1 MPRLP
6 RTSTVVWAVVAA
18 LVSVA
23 SLVERARIPVF
34 AYGSSE
40 DDGLYLSHAFSLM
53 HRHWLG
59 PFGRLTL
66 AKGASYPVFIAVMHK
81 LRLPLPLGEQLTYLL
96 AAAAVAACL
105 LLVTRSVAVAGAAY
119 VLLAMD
125 PVNFGVVD
133 SLVFRDGWYSSLTV
147 LFLASTF
154 LAVQGAT
161 TCRSWWSWLWIAPV
175 GLVAGVSGG
184 AFWLCREEGPW
195 LLPALLVVVGGPPLA
210 ALGRGLFRRSGRRAR
225 PRRVLLRAARVL
237 VAAGLVAICAAVPVV
252 EVARTNLKYYGVAL
266 TNDLTTGQFARAF
279 ADWTTVEAGPSRP
292 GIPISVSQR
301 AAVYAV
307 SPAARIL
314 EPSLENPKNA
324 WQALTCR
331 VLHICDD
338 LPGAVSVW
346 AFRDAAASAGFF
358 DSGAASQQF
367 FATLDRQIETA
378 CGSGALHCARRLP
391 VSVQS
396 LQHFRLG
403 PFLASVRGS
412 VAEVMASRYLG
423 PGLPAPRT
431 IQPAARVLYN
441 ATIIGMPRTAAAAA
455 AQRVT
460 YKRGAGQLRLLA
472 SAYRVLVPVLAVL
485 GLLGLLWSLVRPR
498 RSDLGLVVLTVG
510 FFTAVVGRLVFV
522 GLLDTTQFSTG
533 GDARY
538 QLPTHATLLVA
549 GVTGTVL
556 LVARVR
562 SLRPARPERAG
573 GPADQPDQPDQPVD
587 HGQTAP
593 VS

>member
-1 MPRLP
+1 MLRRP
-6 RTSTVVWAVVAA
+6 RTGTVVWAVVAL

-23 SLVERARIPVF
+23 SLVERSRIPVF
-34 AYGSSE
+34 VYGSSE
-40 DDGLYLSHAFSLM
+40 DDRLYLSHALSLM

-66 AKGASYPVFIAVMHK
+66 AKGASYPVFIAAMHK
-81 LRLPLPLGEQLTYLL
+81 LRLPLPIGEQLTYLL

-105 LLVTRSVAVAGAAY
+105 LLLTRSVAVAGAAY

-161 TCRSWWSWLWIAPV
+161 TCRSRRSWLWIAPAGV
-175 GLVAGVSGG
+175 VAGVSGA

-195 LLPALLVVVGGPPLA
+195 LLPALLVVVVGPPA
-210 ALGRGLFRRSGRRAR
+210 VELGRGVFRRAGRRPR

-237 VAAGLVAICAAVPVV
+237 VAAGLVAVCAAVPIV
-252 EVARTNLKYYGVAL
+252 EVARTNLHYYGVGL
-266 TNDLTTGQFARAF
+266 TNDLTTGQFARAY
-279 ADWTTVEAGPSRP
+279 ADWTRVEAGPYRP
-292 GIPISVSQR
+292 GIPISAAQR

-307 SPAARIL
+307 SPAAKVL

-324 WQALTCR
+324 WLAVTCR

-346 AFRDAAASAGFF
+346 AFRDAATSAGFF
-358 DSGAASQQF
+358 DSGAASQTF
-367 FATLDRQIETA
+367 FATLDQQIETA
-378 CGSGALHCARRLP
+378 CDSGALRCTRRLP

-403 PFLASVRGS
+403 PFLTSVRGS

-423 PGLPAPRT
+423 PALPPPRTVLPAVH
-431 IQPAARVLYN
+431 VLYD
-441 ATIIGMPRTAAAAA
+441 ATIIGMPRTAAAVA

-460 YKRGAGQLRLLA
+460 YTRGAGQLRLLA
-472 SAYRVLVPVLAVL
+472 SVYRVLVPVLAVL

-510 FFTAVVGRLVFV
+510 FFTAVVSRLAFV
-522 GLLDTTQFSTG
+522 GLLDTTQFGTG

-556 LVARVR
+556 LVARIRSVR
-562 SLRPARPERAG
+562 PTRPAAPG
-573 GPADQPDQPDQPVD
+573 GPDDQPVD
-587 HGQTAP
+587 HGQMAP